1 MLLHPAP
8 RSLSTRHA
16 GHRGLRFVTHTH
28 AIALLVARR
37 SVGGPVPD
45 LQCGEALGGL
55 KGWTPE
61 PDICPKKSF
70 KWVDGP

>member
-1 MLLHPAP
+1 M
-8 RSLSTRHA
+8 
-16 GHRGLRFVTHTH
+16 
-28 AIALLVARR
+28 
-37 SVGGPVPD
+37 GGPVPD
-45 LQCGEALGGL
+45 LQHGEALGGL